1 MVSSHLR
8 NAAVYVL
15 LTALML
21 VFLNTYSATTTRNL
35 IYKSK
40 AAALLDKALL
50 VSTSLSGVESLNAD
64 NAAQII
70 SVLGELNVDR
80 ILIMDGSGLMLYDSR
95 NETMQNEYVAFEETT
110 EALKGNDVVSCY
122 YENGVVRGN
131 AAAPVVQ
138 FGSFVGCVYVTDEDP
153 DQGAIIRSLE
163 ANVFRLSL
171 AMEAAIILFAVVFGM
186 ISSGRMRR
194 ILISVQMARE
204 GEYSHKIQMHGG
216 DELSRLAKEFNRL
229 TDRLQTSENAQR
241 QFVSD
246 ASHELKTPLAS
257 IKLLTDSIL
266 QNEMDAETMREFVS
280 DIGNEAD
287 RLTRMAQKLLAISKA
302 EAVKQEHEVVDLSET
317 VRKVFKMLV
326 TLSDQKEVRLTSH
339 MEKGCTVM
347 TEEDDM
353 YQIIFNLVENGIK
366 YNCQGG
372 DVHLKLLRQED
383 DVLIV
388 VEDTGIGIPEEDLE
402 HVFERFFRVDKAR
415 SRQAGG
421 SGLGLSIVRELVQR
435 NYGQI
440 QVERRP
446 EGGSRF
452 TVRFPYFEVEGLQ

>member
-40 AAALLDKALL
+40 AAVLLDKALL
-50 VSTSLSGVESLNAD
+50 VSTSMSGMESLNAD
-64 NAAQII
+64 SASQII
-70 SVLGELNVDR
+70 SVLGDLNVDR
-80 ILIMDGSGLMLYDSR
+80 VVIMDGSGLSLYDSQATSDQSAYL
-95 NETMQNEYVAFEETT
+95 EFEETT

-122 YENGVVRGN
+122 YDNGVVRGL

-138 FGSFVGCVYVTDEDP
+138 FGSFVGCVYVSDEDP
-153 DQGAIIRSLE
+153 DQGAIIRSME

-171 AMEAAIILFAVVFGM
+171 ALEAAIILFAVVFGM

-216 DELSRLAKEFNRL
+216 DEFSRLAKEFNRL

-302 EAVKQEHEVVDLSET
+302 EVVKQDHEVVDLSET

-326 TLSDQKEVRLTSH
+326 TLADQKEVRLTSH

-353 YQIIFNLVENGIK
+353 YQIIFNLVENAIK
-366 YNCQGG
+366 YNRQGG
-372 DVHLKLLRQED
+372 DVHLELLRQED

-388 VEDTGIGIPEEDLE
+388 VEDTGIGIPEEYLD

-440 QVERRP
+440 KAERRS

-452 TVRFPYFEVEGLQ
+452 TVRFPCFEVEELS

>member
-50 VSTSLSGVESLNAD
+50 VSTSLSGVENLNAD

-80 ILIMDGSGLMLYDSR
+80 VLIMDGTGLALYDSR
-95 NETMQNEYVAFEETT
+95 EESAQGEYVEFQEST

-122 YENGVVRGN
+122 YESGVVRGN

-138 FGSFVGCVYVTDEDP
+138 FGSFVGCVYVSDEDP

-163 ANVFRLSL
+163 ANVLRLSL
-171 AMEAAIILFAVVFGM
+171 ALEAAIILFAVVFGM

-216 DELSRLAKEFNRL
+216 DEFSRLAKEFNRL
-229 TDRLQTSENAQR
+229 TDRLQASENAQR

-326 TLSDQKEVRLTSH
+326 TLADQKEVRLTSH
-339 MEKGCTVM
+339 MEKDCTVM

-353 YQIIFNLVENGIK
+353 YQIIFNLVENAVK

-372 DVHLKLLRQED
+372 EVHLKLLRQED

-421 SGLGLSIVRELVQR
+421 SGLGLSIVHELVQR

-440 QVERRP
+440 QAERRP

-452 TVRFPYFEVEGLQ
+452 TVHFPYFEVEEMA

>member
-8 NAAVYVL
+8 NAAAYVL
-15 LTALML
+15 LTSLML
-21 VFLNTYSATTTRNL
+21 VFLNTYSATATRNL

-40 AAALLDKALL
+40 AAVLLDKALL
-50 VSTSLSGVESLNAD
+50 VSTSLSGLESLNTD
-64 NAAQII
+64 NSAQII

-80 ILIMDGSGLMLYDSR
+80 VLIMDGSGLTLYDSQ
-95 NETMQNEYVAFEETT
+95 EASVQGEFVEFQETT
-110 EALKGNDVVSCY
+110 EALKGNDVVCCL
-122 YENGVVRGN
+122 YENGAVQGY
-131 AAAPVVQ
+131 AAAPIVQ
-138 FGSFVGCVYVTDEDP
+138 YGSFVGCVYVSDEYP
-153 DQGAIIRSLE
+153 DQGVIIRSLE
-163 ANVFRLSL
+163 TNVFRISL
-171 AMEAAIILFAVVFGM
+171 AVEVAIILFAVVFGM

-194 ILISVQMARE
+194 ILISVQMAGE

-216 DELSRLAKEFNRL
+216 DEFGRLAKEFNRL
-229 TDRLQTSENAQR
+229 TDRLQASENAQR

-266 QNEMDAETMREFVS
+266 QNEMDMETMREFVS

-302 EAVKQEHEVVDLSET
+302 EAVKQNHEVVDLSET

-326 TLSDQKEVRLTSH
+326 TLADQKEVRLTSH
-339 MEKGCTVM
+339 MEKDCTVM

-353 YQIIFNLVENGIK
+353 YQIIFNLVENAIK
-366 YNCQGG
+366 YNRQGG
-372 DVHLKLLRQED
+372 TVHLKLLRQED

-388 VEDTGIGIPEEDLE
+388 VEDTGIGIPEEDME
-402 HVFERFFRVDKAR
+402 HIFERFFRVDKAR

-421 SGLGLSIVRELVQR
+421 SGLGLSIVHEMVLR

-440 QVERRP
+440 EAEQRQ
-446 EGGSRF
+446 EGGTRF
-452 TVRFPYFEVEGLQ
+452 IVRFPYFEVEEMV

>member
-40 AAALLDKALL
+40 AAVLLDKALL
-50 VSTSLSGVESLNAD
+50 VSTSLSGMESLNAD
-64 NAAQII
+64 SASQII

-80 ILIMDGSGLMLYDSR
+80 VVIMDGSGLSLYDSQA
-95 NETMQNEYVAFEETT
+95 TSDQSAYLKFEETT

-122 YENGVVRGN
+122 YDNGVVRGL

-138 FGSFVGCVYVTDEDP
+138 FGSFVGCVYVSDEDP
-153 DQGAIIRSLE
+153 DQGAIIRSME

-171 AMEAAIILFAVVFGM
+171 ALEAAIILFAVVFGM

-216 DELSRLAKEFNRL
+216 DEFSRLAKEFNRL

-302 EAVKQEHEVVDLSET
+302 EAVKQDHEVVDLSET

-326 TLSDQKEVRLTSH
+326 TLADQKEVRLTSH
-339 MEKGCTVM
+339 MEKNCTVM

-353 YQIIFNLVENGIK
+353 YQIIFNLVENAIK
-366 YNCQGG
+366 YNRQGG
-372 DVHLKLLRQED
+372 DVHLELLRQED

-388 VEDTGIGIPEEDLE
+388 VEDTGIGIPEEDLD

-440 QVERRP
+440 KAERRP

-452 TVRFPYFEVEGLQ
+452 TVSFPYFEVEEMT